1 MSGSPKMGAPV
12 TNSPKV
18 GDVVE
23 TEVLRLARGGKAVGR
38 NPDGRVLFVEGGV
51 PGDFV
56 RVQLTEVAA
65 RMSEGKIVEILKSS
79 TERIKAPCVHADL
92 CGGCPWQNVTYAEQ
106 IKQKQG
112 ILRDTLVR
120 SRAISEAEAN
130 LLKPMIVSEQVF
142 EYRSRIT
149 LQLKQNGGS
158 YQLGYNKRGTHDF
171 VSIESCMIADAR
183 LVPFAM
189 EHVDDS
195 IRKGAKLRERFQVAL
210 DEQEKLSIGGAFT
223 QVNRPQNL
231 KLQNLVKDQVR
242 SYIAS
247 RPEIL
252 HWHLLDLYCGNGNL
266 TFPTI
271 EEVRHSHP
279 EVVIE
284 ATGVEQSAESIQSA
298 QKNPRAQLC
307 RFYAEDVEHWLT
319 RQKSGAAGQL
329 TKKGLPLDEIIV
341 LDPPRDGC
349 DKGVM
354 ARLAR
359 RKPGLIVYVSC
370 DPATLARDVSRLRE
384 SFEKQRTEYELL
396 DIQGLDMFPQTDHI
410 ESMIVFR
417 RKAN

>member
-1 MSGSPKMGAPV
+1 MGEP
-12 TNSPKV
+12 TSNSPKV
-18 GDVVE
+18 GEVVE
-23 TEVLRLARGGKAVGR
+23 TEILRLARGGKAVGR
-38 NPDGRVLFVEGGV
+38 NPDGRVLFIEGGV

-65 RMSEGKIVEILKSS
+65 RMSEGKIIEVLKSS
-79 TERIKAPCVHADL
+79 PERIKAPCPHADL
-92 CGGCPWQNVTYAEQ
+92 CGGCPWQNVSYAEQ

-120 SRAISEAEAN
+120 SRAISEVEAAR
-130 LLKPMIVSEQVF
+130 LKPMIVSDQVF

-149 LQLKQNGGS
+149 LQLKQDGGS
-158 YQLGYNKRGTHDF
+158 YRLGYNKRGTHDF
-171 VSIESCMIADAR
+171 VAIENCLIADPR
-183 LVPFAM
+183 LMPFAKDFV
-189 EHVDDS
+189 ES
-195 IRKGAKLRERFQVAL
+195 SLKKNAKLRERFQVAL
-210 DEQEKLSIGGAFT
+210 DDHETLSIGGAFT

-231 KLQNLVKDQVR
+231 KLQTLVKERVR
-242 SYIAS
+242 QYIES
-247 RPEIL
+247 RREIL

-271 EEVRHSHP
+271 EAVRQSHP

-284 ATGVEQSAESIQSA
+284 ATGVEQSAESIQNA

-319 RQKSGAAGQL
+319 RQKSGAEGQL

-341 LDPPRDGC
+341 LDPPRGGC

-354 ARLAR
+354 AKLAR
-359 RKPGLIVYVSC
+359 RKPGLVIYVSC

-384 SFEKQRTEYELL
+384 TLEKQRAEYELL

-410 ESMIVFR
+410 EAVIAFR